1 VRVEPPGAHLP
12 RRAPRPVLSTRA
24 PRRPAPPARRKP
36 AARPRPAP
44 GRGRSRKDARRP
56 SWFWRY
62 RRLLFLLGFLFVTG
76 VAGFAYLLLL
86 APLPPPTVQGQTT
99 FITDASGNRLAT
111 IDNGQNRIPVSLK
124 KVPPVVVRAILD
136 TEDHAYYQHGALDP
150 IGIMRAA
157 WSDVRG
163 RSLQG
168 GSTIAQQYVKQVYV
182 GTQRTFLRKI
192 REAAAAVRLERELTK
207 DQILER
213 YLNTIYFGRGAYG
226 IEAASEVYFGK
237 DVSQLG
243 LREGAYLAGLIRSPV
258 TADAITAPAAADR
271 RRNITLDEMVRYHD
285 ITPARR
291 AQVEAQPVASYVISP
306 KQEAPQVVDTS
317 IGTQYF
323 VDYVRR
329 VLIQRFGLAT
339 VEAGGLRVKTTLNLR
354 TQQQAYD
361 AVYGYLK
368 PWEPAGALVSVDQ
381 NGNVVAMVGGRDYSQ
396 SQVNLATG
404 TAGGGSGRQAGST
417 FKLFALATA
426 VHEGYSLDSA
436 FPAPARLVLPK
447 ADDGKDY
454 VVNNFQG
461 ESFPSKINLIQA
473 TAESVNTVYVQL
485 EEQLGVDRLATMA
498 RELGIRSPLPRGPSF
513 VLGAADVSVLEMAGA
528 YSAVADGGV
537 RISPRVIEQV
547 TTSDGRVLWDD
558 QPAPTRVLTNSDVS
572 QIDYALRQVVQHGTG
587 TGAQVAGHE
596 VAGKTGTTNNYNDAW
611 FIGYTPILTTA
622 VWMGYPA
629 GDSHEMLN
637 VRGGP
642 VAGGSLPATIFNRFM
657 TQALAG
663 TDSGTFPP
671 ISGFGGRLLTGSS
684 AYYNPPATGSGSGS
698 SSGSGSGSG
707 STSGSPAST
716 TTTSTTAGRG
726 GGPGPSTSTSST
738 SSTSTSSTT
747 STTGPP
753 ESTTTTRPATTTTT
767 RPPPVPG
774 PSP

>member
-1 VRVEPPGAHLP
+1 VRLEPPGAHLP
-12 RRAPRPVLSTRA
+12 RRPPRPVLKRRG
-24 PRRPAPPARRKP
+24 PRR
-36 AARPRPAP
+36 
-44 GRGRSRKDARRP
+44 GARRP

-62 RRLLFLLGFLFVTG
+62 RRLLFLLGFLFVTAL
-76 VAGFAYLLLL
+76 AGFAYLLLL

-136 TEDHAYYQHGALDP
+136 TEDHAYYRHGALDP
-150 IGIMRAA
+150 IGILRAA
-157 WSDVRG
+157 WSDVKG
-163 RSLQG
+163 GSLQG

-182 GTQRTFLRKI
+182 GTQRTFLRKL
-192 REAAAAVRLERELTK
+192 REAAAAVRLERQLSK

-237 DVSQLG
+237 DVSKLG

-258 TADAITAPAAADR
+258 TADATTAPATADR

-285 ITPARR
+285 ITTARR
-291 AQVEAQPVASYVISP
+291 AQVEAQPVASYVINP
-306 KQEAPQVVDTS
+306 KQEAPQVVDTQV
-317 IGTQYF
+317 GTQYF

-339 VEAGGLRVKTTLNLR
+339 VEAGGLRVKTTLNLH

-361 AVYGYLK
+361 AVYGYLR
-368 PWEPAGALVSVDQ
+368 PSDPAGALVSVDQ

-426 VHEGYSLDSA
+426 VHDGYSLDSA
-436 FPAPARLVLPK
+436 FPAPARLVLAK
-447 ADDGKDY
+447 ADNGKDY

-461 ESFPSKINLIQA
+461 ESFPNRINLIQA

-485 EEQLGVDRLATMA
+485 EEQLGVDRLATTA
-498 RELGIRSPLPRGPSF
+498 HELGVQSRLPTGPSF

-537 RISPRVIEQV
+537 RVTPRVIEQV

-558 QPAPTRVLTNSDVS
+558 EPARARVLTSPDVA

-587 TGAQVAGHE
+587 TGAQIPGHE

-611 FIGYTPILTTA
+611 FIGYTPTLTTA
-622 VWMGYPA
+622 VWMGYAA
-629 GDSHEMLN
+629 GDSHQMLN

-642 VAGGSLPATIFNRFM
+642 VAGGTLPATIFNRFM
-657 TQALAG
+657 SQALAG
-663 TDSGTFPP
+663 TDSGTFP
-671 ISGFGGRLLTGSS
+671 SVSSFGGKLLTGSS
-684 AYYNPPATGSGSGS
+684 AYYNPTTTTTGGS
-698 SSGSGSGSG
+698 SVATPSS
-707 STSGSPAST
+707 
-716 TTTSTTAGRG
+716 TTSTTAGPG
-726 GGPGPSTSTSST
+726 GTSGSSTTTSSA
-738 SSTSTSSTT
+738 SPTSTSSTT
-747 STTGPP
+747 STTRPP
-753 ESTTTTRPATTTTT
+753 ETTTTRPATTTTT
-767 RPPPVPG
+767 RAPPVPG
-774 PSP
+774 PGP

>member
-1 VRVEPPGAHLP
+1 M
-12 RRAPRPVLSTRA
+12 
-24 PRRPAPPARRKP
+24 
-36 AARPRPAP
+36 
-44 GRGRSRKDARRP
+44 
-56 SWFWRY
+56 
-62 RRLLFLLGFLFVTG
+62 TG
-76 VAGFAYLLLL
+76 LAGFAYLLLL
-86 APLPPPTVQGQTT
+86 APLPPAVVQGQTT

-111 IDNGQNRIPVSLK
+111 IDNGQNRIPVSLR

-150 IGIMRAA
+150 IGIVRAA

-182 GTQRTFLRKI
+182 GTQRTFLRKL

-258 TADAITAPAAADR
+258 TADATTAPAAADR

-285 ITPARR
+285 ITRARR
-291 AQVEAQPVASYVISP
+291 AQVEAQPVASYVINA

-339 VEAGGLRVKTTLNLR
+339 VEAGGLRVKTTLNLH

-361 AVYGYLK
+361 AVYGYLR

-426 VHEGYSLDSA
+426 VHDGYSLDSA

-447 ADDGKDY
+447 ADNGKDY

-461 ESFPSKINLIQA
+461 ESFPNKINLIQA

-485 EEQLGVDRLATMA
+485 EEQLGVDHLATMA
-498 RELGIRSPLPRGPSF
+498 HELGVQSPLPRGPSF

-528 YSAVADGGV
+528 YSAIADGGV
-537 RISPRVIEQV
+537 RVAPRVIQQV

-558 QPAPTRVLTNSDVS
+558 EPARTRVLTNSDVS

-587 TGAQVAGHE
+587 TGAQVPGHE

-611 FIGYTPILTTA
+611 FIGYTPTLTTA
-622 VWMGYPA
+622 VWMGYAA
-629 GDSHEMLN
+629 GDSHQMLN

-642 VAGGSLPATIFNRFM
+642 VAGGTLPATIFNHFM
-657 TQALAG
+657 SQALAG
-663 TDSGTFPP
+663 TDSGTFPAV
-671 ISGFGGRLLTGSS
+671 SSFGGRLLTGSS
-684 AYYNPPATGSGSGS
+684 AYYNPPTTTGSGSGS
-698 SSGSGSGSG
+698 SSSSGSS
-707 STSGSPAST
+707 AS
-716 TTTSTTAGRG
+716 TTTSTTAGPG
-726 GGPGPSTSTSST
+726 GRSGSSTSTSST

-747 STTGPP
+747 STTRPP

-767 RPPPVPG
+767 RGPPVPG
-774 PSP
+774 PAP

>member
-1 VRVEPPGAHLP
+1 M
-12 RRAPRPVLSTRA
+12 
-24 PRRPAPPARRKP
+24 
-36 AARPRPAP
+36 
-44 GRGRSRKDARRP
+44 
-56 SWFWRY
+56 
-62 RRLLFLLGFLFVTG
+62 TG
-76 VAGFAYLLLL
+76 LAGFAYLLLL

-150 IGIMRAA
+150 IGIVRAA
-157 WSDVRG
+157 LSDVKG

-182 GTQRTFLRKI
+182 GTQRTFLRKL
-192 REAAAAVRLERELTK
+192 REAAAAVRLERQLTK

-226 IEAASEVYFGK
+226 IEAASEVYFGR

-271 RRNITLDEMVRYHD
+271 RRNITLDEMVRYRD

-291 AQVEAQPVASYVISP
+291 AGVEAQPVASYVITP

-339 VEAGGLRVKTTLNLR
+339 VEAGGLRVKTTLNLH

-368 PWEPAGALVSVDQ
+368 PWEPAGALVSLDQ

-447 ADDGKDY
+447 ADNGKDY

-461 ESFPSKINLIQA
+461 ESFTGKINLIQA
-473 TAESVNTVYVQL
+473 TVESVNTVYVQL
-485 EEQLGVDRLATMA
+485 EQQLGVDRLATMA
-498 RELGIRSPLPRGPSF
+498 RELGIQSPLPRGPSF

-528 YSAVADGGV
+528 YAAVADGGV
-537 RISPRVIEQV
+537 RTSPRVIQQV

-558 QPAPTRVLTNSDVS
+558 EPARTRVLTNSDVS

-587 TGAQVAGHE
+587 TGAQIPGHE

-611 FIGYTPILTTA
+611 FIGYTPTLTTA
-622 VWMGYPA
+622 VWMGYAA
-629 GDSHEMLN
+629 GDSHQMLN

-657 TQALAG
+657 SQALAG

-684 AYYNPPATGSGSGS
+684 AYYNPPTT
-698 SSGSGSGSG
+698 SGSGSGSG
-707 STSGSPAST
+707 SSAS
-716 TTTSTTAGRG
+716 TTTSTTK
-726 GGPGPSTSTSST
+726 GPGGASGSSTTTSSP

-747 STTGPP
+747 STTRPP

-767 RPPPVPG
+767 RSPPVPG
-774 PSP
+774 PGP